1 MTQQKLWA
9 MSYCLCPGCNGT
21 HPGECE
27 ECVPRT
33 PGCDVLP
40 PEYDC
45 WMDVRTRASGFPLY
59 DAGAGR
65 VRFTKEMTERN
76 TAWWVLFIVFV
87 SLFGVLLIA
96 FLAVGV
102 PVMLSSG
109 GSSNSNDYQQME
121 EPHTA

>member
-1 MTQQKLWA
+1 